1 MQQMH
6 LDNNDRAHGLLY
18 CNPERLLK
26 VDLVFLAGVSGGGAA
41 AAVTSRHKPTHSDR
55 LSLIKVSRSI
65 GNNSLK
71 SQLHQFSFL
80 SQWWRRI
87 KLVFICRK
95 VCV

>member
-41 AAVTSRHKPTHSDR
+41 AAVTSRHKPTHS
-55 LSLIKVSRSI
+55 L
-65 GNNSLK
+65 
-71 SQLHQFSFL
+71 
-80 SQWWRRI
+80 
-87 KLVFICRK
+87 
-95 VCV
+95 